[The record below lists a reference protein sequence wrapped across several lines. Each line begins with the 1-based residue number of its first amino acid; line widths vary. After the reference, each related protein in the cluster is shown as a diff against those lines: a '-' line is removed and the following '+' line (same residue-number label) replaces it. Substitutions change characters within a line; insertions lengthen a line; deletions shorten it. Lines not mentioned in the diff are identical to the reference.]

1 MFLSE
6 TQKNEILERLI
17 FIGNEIDIREIID
30 DIKSNGILSKF
41 ITVIDSDNQSFCI
54 KITENVYVFSQQ
66 NLLNYNS
73 EAHSSLNIESYYTTI
88 INITDFS
95 KDGLRDE
102 ISPYYSSYEVLK
114 KEYPNYWKLL
124 IAESIFKNKL
134 EDNRK

>member
-1 MFLSE
+1 MFLGE

-17 FIGNEIDIREIID
+17 FIGNEINIREIID

-66 NLLNYNS
+66 NLLNYNPES
-73 EAHSSLNIESYYTTI
+73 HNSLNIESYYTTI